1 MAEIRDG
8 DAYSITIADDARPCI
23 VFPAGLFD
31 KTQCPKDAKALAA
44 APGVNPDS
52 RVLALGSVLPDDT
65 FATVVVTATQLAD
78 NAEPSDL
85 HEFARGMA
93 DGLVKSRHAATLR
106 SGPEVQSVML
116 GGVHAA
122 RITFDVSG
130 LSEHGLDHVV
140 SYASWSKTSDYTF
153 TLMTAPDH
161 AAVIDALADRIDSAT
176 ASGASR
182 CRSSARC
189 SSPPSSGR
197 SSSDARRP
205 RRPRRE
211 RQGRRAERATGPR
224 TCAVAFEHAHSSPRG
239 RNRGLAGL
247 AGAGPLGGRL
257 QQ

>member
-130 LSEHGLDHVV
+130 LSEHGLDHVI

-161 AAVIDALADRIDSAT
+161 AAVIDALADRIAAT
-176 ASGASR
+176 VHEAAPAPGNDHRLGHRVGRIAVQIFGALLVPAVVWAIFFR
-182 CRSSARC
+182 RKRAAA
-189 SSPPSSGR
+189 PP
-197 SSSDARRP
+197 A
-205 RRPRRE
+205 
-211 RQGRRAERATGPR
+211 
-224 TCAVAFEHAHSSPRG
+224 
-239 RNRGLAGL
+239 
-247 AGAGPLGGRL
+247 
-257 QQ
+257 